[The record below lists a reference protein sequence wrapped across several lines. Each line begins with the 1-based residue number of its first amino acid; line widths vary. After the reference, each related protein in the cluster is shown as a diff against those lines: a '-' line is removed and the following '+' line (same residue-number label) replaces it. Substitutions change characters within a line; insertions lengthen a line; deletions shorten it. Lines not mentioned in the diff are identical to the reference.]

1 MNDIH
6 TVSDNLNF
14 ILYAF
19 DTTLSSPMCSFTR
32 GCNGNIEL
40 ISTLINSELN
50 KIADW
55 LAVNKLSLNV
65 QKTKFMIFHCRQ
77 RVITKN
83 DIPCLMINNTLIERV
98 TEFNFVG
105 LTVNEY
111 MNWNSHV
118 KKNLA
123 YTWRYEQA
131 ITILAHFSNE
141 IDAWFADPFAPQI
154 WNYKLGLRMGSH
166 IKITKTRP
174 LDYDK

>member
-1 MNDIH
+1 MPI
-6 TVSDNLNF
+6 
-14 ILYAF
+14 
-19 DTTLSSPMCSFTR
+19 TR

-65 QKTKFMIFHCRQ
+65 KKTKFMIFHYRQ
-77 RVITKN
+77 RVLTEN

-98 TEFNFVG
+98 TEFNFLG

-118 KKNLA
+118 KKIANKISRTLGVMN
-123 YTWRYEQA
+123 RLK
-131 ITILAHFSNE
+131 TILAHFSNE
-141 IDAWFADPFAPQI
+141 TDVWFADPFAPPI

-174 LDYDK
+174 SDYDK